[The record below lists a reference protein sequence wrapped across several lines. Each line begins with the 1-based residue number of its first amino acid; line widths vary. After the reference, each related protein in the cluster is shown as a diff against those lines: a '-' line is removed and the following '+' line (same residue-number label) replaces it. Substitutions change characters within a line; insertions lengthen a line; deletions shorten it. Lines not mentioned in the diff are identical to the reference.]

1 MKGLTR
7 ILPAVLLAAL
17 LAPAASLA
25 QRARTV
31 SDPPAKTDVQAQPQ
45 PAPALAPASVKAKYE
60 GGIFGY
66 MKKQTGTLNFDDAND
81 RLVFRDKQGKEY
93 ISIPYDSI
101 AAVYGDTK
109 SRRPTAA
116 GVIGGASLY
125 TLPALLIRKKYRYL
139 TMQFSDPD
147 TRVSGIT
154 SFKVDSKALLES
166 MVYTVAQK
174 ADMEQR
180 GEAYVRKQKVSVATP

>member
-7 ILPAVLLAAL
+7 LLTAAAL
-17 LAPAASLA
+17 CALVAPAAALA

-31 SDPPAKTDVQAQPQ
+31 SEPTQPTKPAAQTQ
-45 PAPALAPASVKAKYE
+45 PAVPLAPQTIKAKYE

-66 MKKQTGTLNFDDAND
+66 MKKQTGTLNFDDTND

-101 AAVYGDTK
+101 AAVYGDTQ

-116 GVIGGASLY
+116 GVIGGASIY
-125 TLPALLIRKKYRYL
+125 TLPALLIKKKYRYL

-147 TRVSGIT
+147 TRVAGVT
-154 SFKVDSKALLES
+154 SFKVDSKTLLDS
-166 MVYTVAQK
+166 MVFTVAQK
-174 ADMEQR
+174 ADLEQR
-180 GEAYVRKQKVSVATP
+180 GEAYVRKPSSSASTP

>member
-7 ILPAVLLAAL
+7 LLPAVLVAAL

-31 SDPPAKTDVQAQPQ
+31 SDPPAKTDTQTQ
-45 PAPALAPASVKAKYE
+45 PAPPLAPASVKAKYE

-66 MKKQTGTLNFDDAND
+66 MKRQTGTLNFDDAND

-154 SFKVDSKALLES
+154 SFKVDSKELLDS

-180 GEAYVRKQKVSVATP
+180 GEAYVRKQKVSANTP